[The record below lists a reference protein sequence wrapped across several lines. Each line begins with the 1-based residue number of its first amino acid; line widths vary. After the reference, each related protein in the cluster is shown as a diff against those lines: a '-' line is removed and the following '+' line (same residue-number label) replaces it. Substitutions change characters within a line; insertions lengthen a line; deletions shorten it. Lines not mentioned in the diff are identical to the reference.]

1 MKGTLDIQV
10 SSGTKDDTGRINEKE
25 LGPRETRGLNGPKDI
40 GWAPA
45 GDPAQDIRSSSSSLV
60 EKVRGIAR
68 PNGELAEAMEQ
79 IRTIAWS
86 SAASDRGCGPAWG
99 DYRAQITGAGRR
111 RDVRRHLRLAGDR

>member
-1 MKGTLDIQV
+1 MQL
-10 SSGTKDDTGRINEKE
+10 SSGTEDDAGGINEKE
-25 LGPRETRGLNGPKDI
+25 IGARETRGLNGPKDI

-79 IRTIAWS
+79 IRTIARS
-86 SAASDRGCGPAWG
+86 RAAGDRGGDSPWG
-99 DYRAQITGAGRR
+99 NDRTEIPGAGRR
-111 RDVRRHLRLAGDR
+111 RDVRRHLRLAGGP